1 MASEPFKFHTC
12 KILHNSYL
20 QHISTLRY
28 FNRSFDPAALAESFR
43 NYPLQ
48 LAIDTPELISSPF
61 FKGFPSLG
69 IYSEDK
75 RLNIRRRLWHNCSL
89 LLIIQR
95 TGIDYRLGRLIGT
108 KHNEQI
114 ADHRRFAFGIKG
126 HHFVR
131 FEFVQS
137 HLYH

>member
-28 FNRSFDPAALAESFR
+28 FNRSFDPAALSESFR

-61 FKGFPSLG
+61 SRASQVLASTLRTKDLT
-69 IYSEDK
+69 SEED
-75 RLNIRRRLWHNCSL
+75 
-89 LLIIQR
+89 
-95 TGIDYRLGRLIGT
+95 
-108 KHNEQI
+108 
-114 ADHRRFAFGIKG
+114 FGITVP
-126 HHFVR
+126 F
-131 FEFVQS
+131 
-137 HLYH
+137 Y